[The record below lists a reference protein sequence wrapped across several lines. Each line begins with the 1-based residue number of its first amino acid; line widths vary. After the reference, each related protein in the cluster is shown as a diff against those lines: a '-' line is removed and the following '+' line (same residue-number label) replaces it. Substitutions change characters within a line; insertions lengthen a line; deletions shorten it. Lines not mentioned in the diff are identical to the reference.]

1 MIAGKS
7 SNPQGCSSPPPH
19 PSCVS
24 QPHQLTYSREYPG
37 NYNYRYSS
45 SHYPE
50 TCSNDPCKEYL
61 STLIIVSKAAKKQ
74 RSKTA
79 KLNRLRTIFRSF
91 GGTAKHNNMAWRCS
105 GSSNKELVENLFKN
119 GLITSSRVRD
129 AMMMVCPLPPLTSIL
144 QLLMKETGRPRS
156 LLSRSIVCLRRLP
169 PIYRPRSNDLS
180 TAYARLGR

>member
-1 MIAGKS
+1 MITGKS

-19 PSCVS
+19 LGCVS
-24 QPHQLTYSREYPG
+24 QPHQLIHSREYPG

-45 SHYPE
+45 SHFPE
-50 TCSNDPCKEYL
+50 TSSNDPCKKYL
-61 STLIIVSKAAKKQ
+61 STLISVLKQQ

-119 GLITSSRVRD
+119 GLIASSTVRD
-129 AMMMVCPLPPLTSIL
+129 AMMRVCPLPPLTSIL
-144 QLLMKETGRPRS
+144 QLLIKETGRPRP

-169 PIYRPRSNDLS
+169 SIYRPRSNDFS